1 MKNRDIFL
9 RDPATAK
16 LMNNGQARINDGMTP
31 QEWATLREE
40 LSNFVCEGQY
50 ADGMLRILEA
60 FLGRVGGNTDQSGAW
75 VSGFYG
81 SGKSHLLKML
91 GHLWANTVFSDGA
104 TARSLVPRLPAEI
117 EAALKELDTAGRR
130 APAAFTPRLGR
141 CRPGAGRA
149 PGSPSSDIILRS
161 CGLPEQ
167 YRLAKFCLYLKANGF
182 YDAGEK
188 RGRGQG
194 QGFPA
199 GTE

>member
-16 LMNNGQARINDGMTP
+16 LMNNGQARINEGMTP

-60 FLGRVGGNTDQSGAW
+60 FLGRVGGTDQSGAW

-81 SGKSHLLKML
+81 SGKSHLLKMI
-91 GHLWANTVFSDGA
+91 GHLWMNTVFPDGA

-130 APAAFTPRLGR
+130 AGGMHAAF
-141 CRPGAGRA
+141 GAL
-149 PGSPSSDIILRS
+149 PSGS
-161 CGLPEQ
+161 
-167 YRLAKFCLYLKANGF
+167 A
-182 YDAGEK
+182 
-188 RGRGQG
+188 
-194 QGFPA
+194 
-199 GTE
+199 

>member
-16 LMNNGQARINDGMTP
+16 LMNNGQARINDGMTA
-31 QEWATLREE
+31 QEWATLRVE

-50 ADGMLRILEA
+50 ACGMLRILEA
-60 FLGRVGGNTDQSGAW
+60 FLGRVGGTDQSGAW

-91 GHLWANTVFSDGA
+91 GHLWVNTVLPDGA
-104 TARSLVPRLPAEI
+104 TARSLVSRLPAEI

-130 APAAFTPRLGR
+130 AGGMHAALGALPSGSGESTRLTILG
-141 CRPGAGRA
+141 
-149 PGSPSSDIILRS
+149 IILRS

-167 YRLAKFCLYLKANGF
+167 YRLAKFCLYLK
-182 YDAGEK
+182 K
-188 RGRGQG
+188 HGRSEEDTYELQSR
-194 QGFPA
+194 Q
-199 GTE
+199 